1 MLSAGAAA
9 PGVGMLG
16 AGAGSTAGAGAGA
29 GGMTAAQSASFNAL
43 GGELANPA
51 IWQTATANA
60 GEAAAGTGTGG
71 MLQAPATQFVTQ
83 PIPVTGILGEA
94 PVAEGMMP
102 GAYSDVAGEQFAMAH
117 PPPGLLAQGMG
128 YAGKLGKAASAYSTV
143 NKAVGAGQPQHQAP
157 QGRPIFQGEAPPI
170 AAPAAVPV
178 AQSPVL
184 QSGGTA
190 GDMLRGVAQQRLRKR
205 F

>member
-9 PGVGMLG
+9 PGIGMLG

-71 MLQAPATQFVTQ
+71 MLQVPATQFVTQ

-117 PPPGLLAQGMG
+117 PAPGLLAQGMG
-128 YAGKLGKAASAYSTV
+128 YAGKLGKAASAYGTV
-143 NKAVGAGQPQHQAP
+143 TSAINKGEPTQRAAE
-157 QGRPIFQGEAPPI
+157 RPPNF
-170 AAPAAVPV
+170 
-178 AQSPVL
+178 
-184 QSGGTA
+184 
-190 GDMLRGVAQQRLRKR
+190 
-205 F
+205 